1 MRKTI
6 LTLALLASMSAMAQ
20 ENAEVDVHARYTKV
34 VTPVNGKYES
44 KRPPVEDRLFTSTAV
59 EKKIKEVQKILKKNP
74 KLAWM
79 FANCYPNT
87 LESTVHYRV
96 LENGDDDTFVYTG
109 DIPAMWLRDS
119 GAQVWPYVALA
130 NKDEKLKKML

>member
-1 MRKTI
+1 M
-6 LTLALLASMSAMAQ
+6 ALLASMTAMAQ
-20 ENAEVDVHARYTKV
+20 ENAKVDVHARYTKV
-34 VTPVNGKYES
+34 VTPVDGKYES

-59 EKKIKEVQKILKKNP
+59 EKKIKEVQKLLKKNP

-96 LENGDDDTFVYTG
+96 LEMVTMIHLYIQAISQPCGSATRVRRFGLTWRL
-109 DIPAMWLRDS
+109 PTRTRS
-119 GAQVWPYVALA
+119 
-130 NKDEKLKKML
+130 